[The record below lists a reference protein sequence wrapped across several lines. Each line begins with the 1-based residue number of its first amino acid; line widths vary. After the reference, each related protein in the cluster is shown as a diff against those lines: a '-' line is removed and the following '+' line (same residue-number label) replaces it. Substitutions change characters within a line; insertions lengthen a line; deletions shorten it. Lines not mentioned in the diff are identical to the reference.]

1 MENSE
6 TGTLIISS
14 PAFENEG
21 VIPAKYTCDG
31 EEINPPLQVKSIP
44 EGTKTLAIIVEDP
57 DAPKG
62 TFDHWLAWNIPP
74 ENAVEEGRPAGISGT
89 NSAGKTGYHGPCPPS
104 GYHRYYFYLFALDS
118 SLNLK
123 AGANKN
129 ELKEAMKGH
138 ILAGGSLMGRYQK
151 VTAK

>member
-1 MENSE
+1 MENKE
-6 TGTLIISS
+6 TNTLIISS
-14 PAFENEG
+14 PAFESEG
-21 VIPAKYTCDG
+21 IIPSKYTCDG
-31 EEINPPLQVKSIP
+31 EEINPPLQVDNIP

-74 ENAVEEGRPAGISGT
+74 ENPIEEDRPAGISGT
-89 NSAGKTGYHGPCPPS
+89 NGAGETGYHGPCPPS

-123 AGANKN
+123 AGAKKD
-129 ELKEAMKGH
+129 ELKEAMKPH
-138 ILAGGSLMGRYQK
+138 ILSTGTLMGRYQR
-151 VTAK
+151 